1 MDRVLGLD
9 VAGLRQICILLC
21 LCCCLGCRTEC
32 YMYHDSLKYVV
43 QDVLI
48 KIFVRGGCLALAGQW
63 FGSHHFL
70 TVYLGSRNC
79 LCKRARCCCVD
90 SFGV

>member
-1 MDRVLGLD
+1 
-9 VAGLRQICILLC
+9 
-21 LCCCLGCRTEC
+21 
-32 YMYHDSLKYVV
+32 MYHDSLKHVV

-48 KIFVRGGCLALAGQW
+48 KIFVRGGCLALAGQR
-63 FGSHHFL
+63 FGSHHLL

-90 SFGV
+90 SSGVQRANICCSYRAGMVTMIYSTWFDIQ